1 MEKPEA
7 FDNQR
12 IALLRETPTIENI
25 QEFIKALYDCAQFS
39 PECCIICLVY
49 INRLIAFTE
58 MPL

>member
-25 QEFIKALYDCAQFS
+25 
-39 PECCIICLVY
+39 
-49 INRLIAFTE
+49 
-58 MPL
+58 